1 MTTLPYLLVSK
12 QADGHEIYGTRLNYE
27 CLAVASKKAAFVR
40 ALNGQS
46 FSIGCEHEQRWMA
59 EQIYIYR
66 TYLFRQWTIKC
77 IAISSVKY
85 KSKLSCYQFFQK
97 TNEKIMPRLARSN
110 FYKYIFRSF
119 FRVHNCKQD
128 NLLLKFPDLCA
139 QLNWHFFLFADTTP
153 NVVDE

>member
-1 MTTLPYLLVSK
+1 MLSSSSEQKT
-12 QADGHEIYGTRLNYE
+12 
-27 CLAVASKKAAFVR
+27 AAFVR

-97 TNEKIMPRLARSN
+97 TNEKIMPLLARSN
-110 FYKYIFRSF
+110 FYKYFVRFLEYIIVNKIICFWNF
-119 FRVHNCKQD
+119 LTFVHNWIGTFFY
-128 NLLLKFPDLCA
+128 LLIPLQMLLMSSEK
-139 QLNWHFFLFADTTP
+139 LNIFLSFYFWCVTTRF
-153 NVVDE
+153 